1 MDNRQKFKEINGKKY
16 TLITMGTIKS
26 LQTIQRITKASGL
39 DKNDLTDAE
48 QDVTGFVLKLLA
60 NDNTIPIIQDL
71 LKDMTCND
79 RSFDFDT
86 HFATY
91 KEDLIPCIAFS
102 VVESLLP
109 LVNPASLS
117 LMAEMIAGA
126 FSQE

>member
-1 MDNRQKFKEINGKKY
+1 MDNRQKHKEINGKQY

-39 DKNDLTDAE
+39 DKSDIADVE

-60 NDNTIPIIQDL
+60 NENTIPIIQDL
-71 LKDMTCND
+71 LKDMTCD
-79 RSFDFDT
+79 GRSFDFDT
-86 HFATY
+86 HFATH
-91 KEDLIPCIAFS
+91 KQDLIPCIAFS

-109 LVNPASLS
+109 LVSPASLS